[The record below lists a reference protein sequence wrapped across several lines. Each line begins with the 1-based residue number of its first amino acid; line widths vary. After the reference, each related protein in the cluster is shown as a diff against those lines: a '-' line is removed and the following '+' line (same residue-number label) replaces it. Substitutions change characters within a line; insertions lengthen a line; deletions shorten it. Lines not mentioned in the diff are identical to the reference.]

1 MAAAVLEVLK
11 ANLMLV
17 GVGLLTEQEEFE
29 SFVREVA
36 VDVSVAIGLSP
47 NNPTGMPEPLR
58 KIVLNRDRIEI
69 ETSLSWT
76 SVSRDY
82 PEERDLE
89 RLSAIAGLAIAKTY
103 PQDRPSQP
111 FGFNIELVYRQ
122 DSGEPAHT
130 YLADRLFAESL
141 ADLDQWEL
149 VGGSGRLVFQSD
161 DAVWTIQLEPRA
173 NDETATRVSL
183 RLNMH
188 KDSRPLPD
196 QDEILK
202 SLREAWKA
210 AYYFVSLLDESN

>member
-1 MAAAVLEVLK
+1 MAAEVLEVLK
-11 ANLMLV
+11 ASLVLV
-17 GVGLLTEQEEFE
+17 GVGLLTEQDEFE

-47 NNPTGMPEPLR
+47 NNPAGMPEPLR

-82 PEERDLE
+82 PEERDLK
-89 RLSAIAGLAIAKTY
+89 RLSAVAGLAIAKTDL
-103 PQDRPSQP
+103 QDQPARP

-141 ADLDQWEL
+141 ADLDQWDL

-161 DAVWTIQLEPRA
+161 DAVWTIQIEPRA

-196 QDEILK
+196 QDEILE
-202 SLREAWKA
+202 SLREAWQA
-210 AYYFVSLLDESN
+210 AHYFVSSLDESN